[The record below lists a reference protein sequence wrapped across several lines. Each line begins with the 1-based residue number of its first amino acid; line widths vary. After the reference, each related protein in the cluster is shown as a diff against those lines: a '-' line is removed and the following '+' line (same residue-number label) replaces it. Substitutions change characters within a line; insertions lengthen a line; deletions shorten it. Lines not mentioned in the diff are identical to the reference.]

1 MLVASAAAAPGR
13 EDREADKVQIDL
25 TGWVLPERVE
35 IAVVS
40 EDGRRA
46 DFLIQPLERG
56 YGQTLGNAT
65 RRILLSSL
73 PGWAIWAFRASGVMH
88 EHQTIPGV
96 VEDVHEIIQQLKGL
110 VLRMVG
116 DDDEARLELTV
127 HKAGEVT
134 ARDIQQNPKVDIIN
148 RDQHLFTLQEELP
161 EDKPLRMELYIN
173 PGRGFVLADQHT
185 RRKDDPVDLILI
197 DSIYGPVL
205 RANFNVEETRVGQRT
220 DFDRL
225 TLSVETNGAMRPEEA
240 VAYAAELM
248 AQHLE
253 YLRRFAAG
261 NGEQEAQEV
270 ELVPAS
276 DKIKDVFNR
285 PLEEFDISVRS
296 RHTLEKGNIRTLGD
310 IARRSVDEILG
321 IENFG
326 RKSLH
331 EVEDLLATHGLR
343 FGMTFQEGE
352 DGELY
357 MVRESADENRHEYT
371 GNAP

>member
-1 MLVASAAAAPGR
+1 M
-13 EDREADKVQIDL
+13 QIDL

-35 IAVVS
+35 MTEVS

-46 DFLIQPLERG
+46 DFLVQPLERG
-56 YGQTLGNAT
+56 YGQTLGNAS

-73 PGWAIWAFRASGVMH
+73 PGWAVWAFRASGVVH

-96 VEDVHEIIQQLKGL
+96 IEDVHEIIQQLKGL
-110 VLRMVG
+110 VLRMVS
-116 DDDEARLELTV
+116 DDTEGRLELTV
-127 HKAGEVT
+127 HEPGPVT
-134 ARDIQQNPKVDIIN
+134 ARDIQANPKIDIIN

-161 EDKPLRMELYIN
+161 EDRPLRMELLVN
-173 PGRGFVLADQHT
+173 HGRGFVLADQHQ

-197 DSIYGPVL
+197 DSIYSPVR

-225 TLSVETNGAMRPEEA
+225 TLSVETDGSVRPEEA

-248 AQHLE
+248 AKHLE
-253 YLRRFAAG
+253 YLRRFATG
-261 NGEQEAQEV
+261 NGEKPAAEV
-270 ELVPAS
+270 ELVPMS
-276 DKIKDVFNR
+276 EKVKDVVNR

-310 IARRSVDEILG
+310 IARRSEDDILQ

-326 RKSLH
+326 RKSLQ
-331 EVEDLLATHGLR
+331 EVEDLLAAHGLH
-343 FGMTFQEGE
+343 FGMRFQEGE

-357 MVRESADENRHEYT
+357 QVRESSGDN
-371 GNAP
+371 